1 MSTKRVSLVIPAYN
15 EQALLPRLL
24 STVNAACAAYH
35 GGADAIEVIVADNE
49 STDRTA
55 DIARS
60 FGCSVVTAP
69 IHRIGAVR
77 NAGAAVATGDILAF
91 VDADSTIH
99 RDTFNVIDSAL
110 QNGRVVGGS
119 TGATMERWSAGIVVT
134 YCVIVPVVWLT
145 GFDTGVVFCRRS
157 DFEDIGGY
165 DETMPYAEDVKFLQ
179 ALKQHGKRRSQKLV
193 RARSIK
199 VVASARK
206 FDKFGDWHFLTVMPG
221 AALQVLRSRD
231 NTEFADRYW
240 YKPDR

>member
-1 MSTKRVSLVIPAYN
+1 MPAYN

-24 STVNAACAAYH
+24 TTVNDARAAYH

-49 STDRTA
+49 STDQTA
-55 DIARS
+55 EIARS
-60 FGCSVVTAP
+60 FGCTVVIAP

-91 VDADSTIH
+91 VDADSRIH
-99 RDTFNVIDSAL
+99 PDTFNVIDRML
-110 QNGRVVGGS
+110 QNDRVVGGS
-119 TGATMERWSAGIVVT
+119 SGATIERWSTGIVVT
-134 YCVIVPVVWLT
+134 YCVMVSVVWLT

-157 DFEDIGGY
+157 DFEAIGGY

-193 RARSIK
+193 RARGIK
-199 VVASARK
+199 VVASVRK
-206 FDKFGDWHFLTVMPG
+206 FDEFGDWHFFTVMPR
-221 AALQVLRSRD
+221 AALQLLRSRD
-231 NTEFADRYW
+231 HTEFADKYW